1 MDNSDRDC
9 LISSN
14 RLPRHVLPDVDR
26 RRRRRRARSVCAH
39 DDGLAGVFTE
49 APEALTYLTENE
61 YVPAANPETVT
72 VKVMLELLPD
82 VVQDGDARIIS
93 ILRPER
99 AANAG
104 GAITVTSG
112 RTAAVIPS
120 PFRTVR
126 RDTPPT

>member
-1 MDNSDRDC
+1 M
-9 LISSN
+9 
-14 RLPRHVLPDVDR
+14 
-26 RRRRRRARSVCAH
+26 
-39 DDGLAGVFTE
+39 GTE
-49 APEALTYLTENE
+49 APKALMYMTENE
-61 YVPAANPETVT
+61 YVPAANPVT
-72 VKVMLELLPD
+72 VQRN

-126 RDTPPT
+126 RDIPPT